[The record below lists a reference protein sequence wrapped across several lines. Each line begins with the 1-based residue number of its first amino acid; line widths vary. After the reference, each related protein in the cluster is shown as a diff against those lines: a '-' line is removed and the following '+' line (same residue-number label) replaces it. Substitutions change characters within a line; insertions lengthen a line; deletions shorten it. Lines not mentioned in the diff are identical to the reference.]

1 MGTVEIPPTM
11 MNGTLRS
18 FHTMKQIILVKTCEN
33 PRHVALCHLY
43 ELICKCVTISCIFR
57 PGAKRSNRG
66 FLISND
72 LLDFLGV
79 GKTNLQSLID
89 QGSTV

>member
-1 MGTVEIPPTM
+1 MWPCVTYMSLYVSV
-11 MNGTLRS
+11 LRS
-18 FHTMKQIILVKTCEN
+18 HVFLDLGQKGQIGGPL
-33 PRHVALCHLY
+33 
-43 ELICKCVTISCIFR
+43 
-57 PGAKRSNRG
+57 
-66 FLISND
+66 LISND